1 MAELAKKLSINKII
15 FENNLTPVQSYKIAQ
30 ISGVEVIDRFQL
42 ILEIFS
48 RRASTREAQ
57 LQIRLADLRRQLPRA
72 KESVRLARR
81 GEQPGFMGLGRYE
94 VEVYFEAIKRQIAHV
109 RRELKSFRE
118 KRVLQRTRRLEL
130 GFSLVSLAGY
140 TNSGK
145 STLFNALTE
154 ESVPVGSGLFTTLS
168 TTTRSISFHGRKM
181 LVTDT
186 VGFIDRLPLVLV
198 EAFRSTLEET
208 IFADAI
214 ILLVDANEP
223 ISDIKRKM
231 NVCLNTIREIGAGSV
246 PAVTALNKID
256 LITETELLDKVSR
269 LKGEAPSLVHVSAL
283 KKLNLEKI
291 LEVIDN
297 LLESLVEADFVLP
310 VNDESMALISCLHDQ
325 CSDVKVEYEG
335 KKVNLRLRANSWI
348 IDRVKGQIEKLG
360 GRMLGTVSIH

>member
-168 TTTRSISFHGRKM
+168 TTTRSIRFHGRKM

-231 NVCLNTIREIGAGSV
+231 NVCLNTIRGIGAGSV

-310 VNDESMALISCLHDQ
+310 VNDESMALISGLHDQ
-325 CSDVKVEYEG
+325 CNDVKVEYEG